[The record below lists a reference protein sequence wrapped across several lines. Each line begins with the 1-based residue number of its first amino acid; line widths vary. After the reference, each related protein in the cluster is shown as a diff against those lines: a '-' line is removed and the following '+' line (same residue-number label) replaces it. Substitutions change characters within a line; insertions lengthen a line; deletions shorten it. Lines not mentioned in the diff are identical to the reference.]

1 MQPLGAKAD
10 MITKRPITY
19 WIKHSN
25 KKLQFI
31 LLGVI
36 LVTVAT
42 RVLPLEMQKKIV
54 NEAIGMRKLHLLY
67 IYCGY
72 YFAAVVLASG
82 LKYVI
87 NILQTYIGQ
96 QSLAQLR
103 KELYAHILRLP
114 LSYFRKANPGMVVS
128 ALVSEVAPTGE
139 LVGMSVAAT
148 VTNLLTLIAFAV
160 YLFYLNWIL
169 AALTMALYPI
179 IMLVV
184 PRLQMKTNKANKARV
199 DITRDLSSS
208 INEAI
213 TGIHEV
219 HGNGS
224 FRIENKKYGNFVDKL
239 FRIRIVWILYKH
251 GVKVL
256 NNFFQNL
263 GPFILFIVGG
273 WLAIHGEFDLGALVA
288 FLSANEK
295 LYDPWKEL
303 MDFYQVYQDATT
315 RYGRVMEYFDVKP
328 ESILEPEGREPYQ
341 LKGDIVCKDLGFT
354 VPGGIQLLKRVNL
367 ELKHGEQLALVG
379 FSGSGKSTLAQCVS
393 QLYSY
398 TQGSVEIGG
407 EPVAD
412 MTKSDLANN
421 VAIVAQ
427 SPFIFDGT
435 IRENLLYGCNAVLSP
450 DDPQREEKLPS
461 RDDLIAAVQQVGI
474 FADILRFGMNT
485 VLDADGDKELA
496 ERIIR
501 IRGNFQKDFGKELA
515 DAVEFFEDNAYLQYS
530 SVSENL
536 TFGRALKK
544 EFRPQNLPANP
555 FFREFLDHVQLTNP
569 LLSLG
574 RELAAQTVDILG
586 NLTPDEAFFRQS
598 PIRIDEFDA
607 YKELVRRFGDASLQ
621 DLNEKGSEML
631 LRLGLRYTPGKHK
644 MAALPGMMQSLI
656 LDSRALFMQRI
667 TETDPDAYSFYRSDQ
682 YIGSLSILE
691 NILFGRLKTES
702 PKDQERIHQNLV
714 QLLIEEDL
722 LERVLEIGMEFQVGA
737 KGDRL
742 SGGQRQKLAIARAFL
757 KNSPILIMD
766 EATSALDNA
775 SQQRIQNILE
785 SKWKG
790 RATLIAVAHR
800 LDTIKGFDKV
810 AVMKAGKI
818 IEMGSYNELMNKKG
832 VLHELV
838 HGADTGR

>member
-1 MQPLGAKAD
+1 

-25 KKLQFI
+25 KKLQVI
-31 LLGVI
+31 LLAVI
-36 LVTVAT
+36 VVTVAT

-67 IYCGY
+67 TYCGY
-72 YFAAVVLASG
+72 YFAAVVLASA

-103 KELYAHILRLP
+103 KELYAHILTLP

-139 LVGMSVAAT
+139 LVGMSVAVS

-169 AALTMALYPI
+169 AALTMVLYPI

-184 PRLQMKTNKANKARV
+184 PRLQLRTNKANKARV
-199 DITRDLSSS
+199 DVTRDLSSS

-213 TGIHEV
+213 SGIHEV

-224 FRIENKKYGNFVDKL
+224 FGIENRKYGDFVDKL

-256 NNFFQNL
+256 NNFFQNM

-303 MDFYQVYQDATT
+303 MDFYQVYQDACT
-315 RYGRVMEYFDVKP
+315 RYERVMEYFDVKP
-328 ESILEPEGREPYQ
+328 ESVLEPEGREPYHLQ
-341 LKGDIVCKDLGFT
+341 GDIACKNLGFT
-354 VPGGIQLLKRVNL
+354 VPGGIQLLKQVNL
-367 ELKHGEQLALVG
+367 DLKHGEQLALVG
-379 FSGSGKSTLAQCVS
+379 FSGSGKSTLAQCIS
-393 QLYSY
+393 QLYAY
-398 TQGSVEIGG
+398 TQGSVEICGK
-407 EPVAD
+407 PVAD
-412 MTKSDLANN
+412 MTKSDLAHN

-435 IRENLLYGCNAVLSP
+435 IRENLLYGCRAILPP
-450 DDPQREEKLPS
+450 DDPDYEKKLPS

-474 FADILRFGMNT
+474 FADILRFGMNA
-485 VLDADGDKELA
+485 VLDTDGDKELT

-501 IRGNFQKDFGKELA
+501 IRGNFQRDFGKNLA
-515 DAVEFFEDNAYLQYS
+515 NAVEFFEDNAYLQYS
-530 SVSENL
+530 SVSGNL
-536 TFGRALKK
+536 TFGHPLKK
-544 EFRPQNLPANP
+544 EFKPQNLPSNP
-555 FFREFLDHVQLTNP
+555 FFREFLDQAQLTNS

-574 RELAAQTVDILG
+574 RELASQTVDILG
-586 NLTPDEAFFRQS
+586 NLSLDEAFFRQS
-598 PIRIDEFDA
+598 PIRIDEFNE
-607 YKELVRRFGDASLQ
+607 YKDLVRRLGDDSLQ
-621 DLNEKGSEML
+621 KLDEKDRERL

-644 MAALPGMMQSLI
+644 MAALPAMMQNLI

-667 TETDPDAYSFYRSDQ
+667 SETDPDAYSFYRSDK
-682 YIGSLSILE
+682 YIDSLSILE

-702 PKDQERIHQNLV
+702 PKDQERIHQSLV

-790 RATLIAVAHR
+790 RSTLIAVAHR
-800 LDTIKGFDKV
+800 LDTIKGYDKV

-818 IEMGSYNELMNKKG
+818 IEMGSYGELMNKKG

-838 HGADTGR
+838 HGADAGH